1 MFFMFSKNKLTQ
13 HESETIN
20 DQKNHPIIK
29 KKKNHHAGV
38 LPTNLH
44 WNENEKKNL
53 HRKQRGEKKE
63 RIFSAVVHHF
73 VQRTIEHQRT
83 KDNGEPQHVMK
94 GRIAL
99 HGCSNER
106 EKRSVRHAWKGSWI
120 DLDVVDY
127 QRRGQARR
135 GHRRVIRMYVYGVGP
150 PLFFAQPGRGLNYA
164 APRLRAFDL
173 RGRTGRFCLSEWRTF
188 DPGSYLFSFHLTLLS
203 NPFFLIFSFFSLF
216 CFFLFFFFF

>member
-1 MFFMFSKNKLTQ
+1 MFSKNKLTQ

-38 LPTNLH
+38 LPPL
-44 WNENEKKNL
+44 K
-53 HRKQRGEKKE
+53 RKRKKE
-63 RIFSAVVHHF
+63 SPQKTKGGKKGIFSAVVHHF

-106 EKRSVRHAWKGSWI
+106 EKRSVRHA
-120 DLDVVDY
+120 
-127 QRRGQARR
+127 
-135 GHRRVIRMYVYGVGP
+135 
-150 PLFFAQPGRGLNYA
+150 
-164 APRLRAFDL
+164 
-173 RGRTGRFCLSEWRTF
+173 
-188 DPGSYLFSFHLTLLS
+188 
-203 NPFFLIFSFFSLF
+203 
-216 CFFLFFFFF
+216 